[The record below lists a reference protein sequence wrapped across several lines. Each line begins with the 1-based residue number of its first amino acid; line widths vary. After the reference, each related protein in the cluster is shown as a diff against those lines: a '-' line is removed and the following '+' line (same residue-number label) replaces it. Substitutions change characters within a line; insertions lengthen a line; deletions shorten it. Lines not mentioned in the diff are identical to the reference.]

1 MTVLPDHAI
10 QARIQAGLIDP
21 PNFDAINPASVDV
34 HLGPSIL
41 IESLQHHGFVTYP
54 FGKHTEADPFTLRP
68 GQFILAATAETVAM
82 PDDLAAQVQLKSSV
96 ARLGLEHLMAGWIDP
111 GFTGTVTLEL
121 HNSRQ
126 LQPIPIW
133 PGMPIA
139 QLVLLQMQSI
149 PDHSYAI
156 TGRYNGQRLPTPS
169 MGVVITPQE

>member
-10 QARIQAGLIDP
+10 QSRIAAGLITP
-21 PNFDAINPASVDV
+21 PNIDAINPASVDV

-41 IESLQHHGFVTYP
+41 IESLQHTGFVQYP

-68 GQFILAATAETVAM
+68 GQFILAATSERIAM

-111 GFTGTVTLEL
+111 GFTGTITLEL

-126 LQPIPIW
+126 LQSIPIW

-139 QLVLLQMQSI
+139 QLVLLTMQSI
-149 PDHSYAI
+149 PDHSYAV
-156 TGRYNGQRLPTPS
+156 TGRYNGQELPTPS